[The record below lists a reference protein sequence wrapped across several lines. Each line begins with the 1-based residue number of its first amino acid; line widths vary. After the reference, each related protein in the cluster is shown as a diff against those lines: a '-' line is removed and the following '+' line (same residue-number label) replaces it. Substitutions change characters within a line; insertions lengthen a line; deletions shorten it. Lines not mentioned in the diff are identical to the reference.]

1 MMLIVR
7 TRGGDPPEK
16 EENGR
21 NARKDITK
29 ISPRLRR
36 TWQENEVDRIK
47 NELNSGYGYISSF
60 SS

>member
-1 MMLIVR
+1 MLIVR

-21 NARKDITK
+21 NARRYIEDF
-29 ISPRLRR
+29 PRLRR

-47 NELNSGYGYISSF
+47 NELNSGYGYISNF